1 MNRSFCALSAIS
13 LLCLAA
19 CSNGVKP
26 SGNGHLASE
35 GLSDRLNRSYGYQVD
50 DKGNWVPKTDKRSQ
64 YEGRGGSGYFN
75 GNVSK
80 KAFSTNKLNKG
91 SWMGGQQVKSPSHHL
106 SGSRSSVGGENRFN
120 NQQAALDRNLQTP
133 ARIEGNHFPDRRAIE
148 GNANSI
154 GKPSDAAT
162 DSRRKVFTEPDII
175 DYRQQRELSIR
186 QSRQLL
192 GRDD

>member
-1 MNRSFCALSAIS
+1 MNPSFCALSAIS

-26 SGNGHLASE
+26 SGNDHLASE

-106 SGSRSSVGGENRFN
+106 ILERCTKSTG
-120 NQQAALDRNLQTP
+120 P
-133 ARIEGNHFPDRRAIE
+133 
-148 GNANSI
+148 
-154 GKPSDAAT
+154 K
-162 DSRRKVFTEPDII
+162 
-175 DYRQQRELSIR
+175 
-186 QSRQLL
+186 
-192 GRDD
+192 